1 MGNGIILTDDDI
13 IEISGLINEDH
24 KELKRKVDAI
34 VEIIKLER
42 EYRTNVNSINT
53 EYFKEVESSK
63 GKEDK

>member
-34 VEIIKLER
+34 VKIIKLER

-53 EYFKEVESSK
+53 EYFKKVEASK